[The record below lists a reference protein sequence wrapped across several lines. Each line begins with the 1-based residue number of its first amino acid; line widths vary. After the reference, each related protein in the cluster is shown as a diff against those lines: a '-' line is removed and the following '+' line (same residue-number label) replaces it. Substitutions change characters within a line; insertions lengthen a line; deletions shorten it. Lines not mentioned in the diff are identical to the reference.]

1 MSELTPEQ
9 LAHLNN
15 LMLVFYE
22 SNDDSKLPEIFALF
36 DRNGNG
42 RIEAAELKCV
52 MSQVSGEKIP
62 DSEIADMIQEAD
74 TNKNGVV
81 ELNEFIEIMKKH
93 RDL

>member
-1 MSELTPEQ
+1 MSGLTAEQ
-9 LAHLNN
+9 LARFNE
-15 LMLVFYE
+15 LMVCFYE
-22 SNDDSKLPEIFALF
+22 GKDDSILPEIFALT

-42 RIEAAELKCV
+42 RIEAAELQAV
-52 MSQVSGEKIP
+52 MSQVSGEKIS
-62 DSEIADMIQEAD
+62 DAEITEMISEAD